1 MCLAGLMFSQQIL
14 VLGLFLLSA
23 AAFTGYKQH
32 SVKNDPELFALWRV
46 VHSGGTS
53 GAVQIVVFGLLL
65 AHFKIG
71 LAGGIVVLGATVS
84 SCCFFV
90 GPLLKALNRASLG
103 GRVNAL
109 GGVLAIPSYA
119 ALPGLPWL
127 IA

>member
-1 MCLAGLMFSQQIL
+1 MFSQQIL
-14 VLGLFLLSA
+14 ALGLFLLSV

-32 SVKNDPELFALWRV
+32 SVQKDPEQFALWRV

-53 GAVQIVVFGLLL
+53 GAVQIVVFGLVL
-65 AHFKIG
+65 AHLKIG
-71 LAGGIVVLGATVS
+71 LVGGIIVLGATVS

-90 GPLLKALNRASLG
+90 GPLLKALNRATLG
-103 GRVNAL
+103 SRVNAF
-109 GGVLAIPSYA
+109 GGLLAIPSYG